1 MKDSMSFDV
10 YGPRA
15 TDRTRLVRPIHVTVE
30 EELEFLVA
38 MEDYKCQSGRNFPTL
53 SEILEVICSLG
64 YAKRIWRPVRPWSP
78 LSSESLQDGSSVE
91 DPSGVMGWFSR
102 VETPVGP

>member
-1 MKDSMSFDV
+1 MKDSTSFDA
-10 YGPRA
+10 YGSRA
-15 TDRTRLVRPIHVTVE
+15 TDRTGLVRPIHVTVE

-38 MEDYKCQSGRNFPTL
+38 MEAYKCQSGRNFPTL

-64 YAKRIWRPVRPWSP
+64 YAKRIWRPVRIWSP
-78 LSSESLQDGSSVE
+78 LPSELLQDESQVE
-91 DPSGVMGWFSR
+91 DPSGVLGWFSR